1 MPLLQNKKIKKEDD
15 MHLKTLLITLFLIT
29 TITLVC
35 GAKEPDIHEYETSNI
50 AFLAYEQLE
59 TGVNLDDAIH
69 LINEM
74 LLKNYDEWRDAGI
87 YTAQIVNG
95 KWNDNRKD
103 NIKTFYYVFENPD
116 KNEKNPPR
124 AEIFLTFIDNNKDK
138 NHYRVLEIN
147 YKYTYGTKKIHLFK

>member
-1 MPLLQNKKIKKEDD
+1 MYI
-15 MHLKTLLITLFLIT
+15 KTLLIALFLIT
-29 TITLVC
+29 IITQIFD
-35 GAKEPDIHEYETSNI
+35 AKELDTHEYETSNI

-59 TGVNLDDAIH
+59 VGVNLDNAIH

-74 LLKNYDEWRDAGI
+74 LLKNYEEWKDAGI
-87 YTAQIVNG
+87 YRAQMVNG
-95 KWNDNRKD
+95 EWNDNRED
-103 NIKTFYYVFENPD
+103 NIKTFYYAFESID

-147 YKYTYGTKKIHLFK
+147 YNYTYGDKEVTLFN